1 MLAYFKVPHLQR
13 DRHASR
19 LMAMLNFIR
28 TYDRSTIA
36 FPEGFGKI
44 LGDWIVRVHNGFKDP
59 KFWLNVGGMPD
70 LICQMSALEVLWR
83 CVEELP
89 DALENVKS
97 EQDLRHLAGR
107 CKEFVEAGKVLA
119 ERMVVTYE
127 PRGTFVWWVSRE
139 ARWLLRHV
147 RELAEGFECVVGVSS
162 RAVVLM

>member
-1 MLAYFKVPHLQR
+1 
-13 DRHASR
+13 
-19 LMAMLNFIR
+19 MAMLNFIR

-44 LGDWIVRVHNGFKDP
+44 LGDWIVHVHAGFRDP

-70 LICQMSALEVLWR
+70 LIDQMSALEVLWR
-83 CVEELP
+83 CVDELP
-89 DALENVKS
+89 GALENVEC
-97 EQDLRHLAGR
+97 EQHMRDLAGR
-107 CKEFVEAGKVLA
+107 CKELVEAGKVLA
-119 ERMVVTYE
+119 DRMVMTYE

-162 RAVVLM
+162 CAVALM

>member
-70 LICQMSALEVLWR
+70 LICQMSALEVLW
-83 CVEELP
+83 
-89 DALENVKS
+89 
-97 EQDLRHLAGR
+97 HFAGR